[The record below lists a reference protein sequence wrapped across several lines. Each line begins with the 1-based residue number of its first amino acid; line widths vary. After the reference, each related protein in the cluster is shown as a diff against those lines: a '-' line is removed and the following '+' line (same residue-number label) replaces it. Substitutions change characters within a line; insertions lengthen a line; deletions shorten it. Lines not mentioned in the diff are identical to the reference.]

1 MKPGGKS
8 FLVYSTAVSADAAKL
23 SRNISKKKGLNITDW
38 SKQAIVDVVSFY
50 NYETGKWEMLFEFV
64 SSVQSKALPFLWRKL
79 KIANQPAQKWKKAK
93 KKKTVTV
100 SKLSCCSCVTNQSP
114 NQNSIPLSIVIVIGD
129 ALMNWILRLAT

>member
-93 KKKTVTV
+93 KKK
-100 SKLSCCSCVTNQSP
+100 LSQSP
-114 NQNSIPLSIVIVIGD
+114 SCRVAPVWPINHPIKIQYPF
-129 ALMNWILRLAT
+129 R